1 VISKSKGYIVSNF
14 YYLKHQFI
22 LKYSKKIIIG
32 ASDTMQKGWFSSD
45 LPEIDITSIEKCSQ
59 YWKRNSKK
67 AFLAEH
73 VWEHL
78 DKTSAKSGAKCCFY
92 FLKNKGRLR
101 VAVPDGFHP
110 CADYIEKV
118 KPNGTGAG
126 SDEHK
131 VLYTIESLSK
141 IFRDAG
147 FFIKPLE
154 YWDSKK
160 KFHRRSW
167 NEDWG
172 KISRSA
178 DNDSRNT
185 KENPLAYTSIIID
198 CIKS

>member
-1 VISKSKGYIVSNF
+1 VISKAKGYIVSNF
-14 YYLKHQFI
+14 YYLKHQFN

-32 ASDTMQKGWFSSD
+32 ASHTMQNSWFSSD

-59 YWKRNSKK
+59 YWKRNSKV

-78 DKTSAKSGAKCCFY
+78 DEKSAESGAQCCFY

-101 VAVPDGFHP
+101 VAVPDGLHP
-110 CADYIEKV
+110 NADYIEKV

-126 SDEHK
+126 SEDHK
-131 VLYTIESLSK
+131 VLYTIDSLSK

-154 YWDSKK
+154 YWDAKGN
-160 KFHRRSW
+160 FHRRPW

-172 KISRSA
+172 KINRSA

-185 KENPLAYTSIIID
+185 EENPLCYTSIIID